1 MTHDK
6 KQVRTESPNV
16 GTLQPVVIDKNTTIY
31 IAPEADPEEARLR
44 YINRHLRI
52 RT

>member
-16 GTLQPVVIDKNTTIY
+16 GTLQAVVIDKKTTIY
-31 IAPEADPEEARLR
+31 IAPEADAEEARKR
-44 YINRHLRI
+44 YLLRHLHRP
-52 RT
+52 